1 MMTTIRARCP
11 RCGEVDMDP
20 DAIMLSAETEFGA
33 GSYLFVCPAC
43 LEPVEKRADQKVVE
57 LLRSVGVRLSGSA
70 GGGEEA
76 PSERERPVPSAPP
89 FTYDDLLSF
98 HFLLEDDERLS
109 IALFAGMDDRAR
121 GSPAPP
127 T

>member
-1 MMTTIRARCP
+1 MTTIRARCP

-20 DAIMLSAETEFGA
+20 DAIMLSAEAEFGA
-33 GSYLFVCPAC
+33 GTYLFVCPAC

-57 LLRSVGVRLSGSA
+57 LLRSVGVRVSGSSGV
-70 GGGEEA
+70 GGDEA
-76 PSERERPVPSAPP
+76 PDRGRQVSSEPP

-98 HFLLEDDERLS
+98 HFLLEDDDLLAA
-109 IALFAGMDDRAR
+109 ALFAAMDDKAR
-121 GSPAPP
+121 GGPAPP

>member
-1 MMTTIRARCP
+1 
-11 RCGEVDMDP
+11 MDP
-20 DAIMLSAETEFGA
+20 DAIMLSAEADLGA

-57 LLRSVGVRLSGSA
+57 LLRSVGVRVSGSS
-70 GGGEEA
+70 GSGEEA
-76 PSERERPVPSAPP
+76 PPKRGRSVSSEPP

-98 HFLLEDDERLS
+98 HFLLENDEHLAT
-109 IALFAGMDDRAR
+109 ALFAAMDDRAR
-121 GSPAPP
+121 GGPAPP